1 MRLKY
6 TPAIDTAGDDV
17 ITAANNMR
25 QAGEEMYNHLNRLIS
40 SGDLRGDGI
49 AQALEA
55 SHKRWNQACDEF
67 ANSEQTFGTTVKN
80 SYADMISTDH
90 RCAGYF

>member
-6 TPAIDTAGDDV
+6 TPAIDSAGDDV

-25 QAGEEMYNHLNRLIS
+25 EAGQEMYSFLNRLIA
-40 SGDLRGDGI
+40 SGDLRGEGI
-49 AQALEA
+49 AQALQE
-55 SHKRWNQACDEF
+55 SHQRWNQACDEF
-67 ANSEQTFGTTVKN
+67 ANSEQTFGTTVKE
-80 SYADMISTDH
+80 SYVDMIQTDY